1 MKKEFEY
8 NELLEKISNI
18 SIELVGNEVI
28 TKFRDSVLSVTEV
41 SNRYEIFDFK
51 PFVITCI
58 NEVMKSYDIE
68 KYELI
73 LVRGI
78 QEIRLYSK
86 PQIVNGE
93 EFRRTFYLLNS
104 SDRSRALS
112 FSYGLSHNH
121 FDFILKGGTIS
132 KKHYKGI
139 TEYVEERIDL
149 DDTFFQNQI
158 VILEKIIGDKILMS
172 NVQKVV
178 TQVDNILDAKKAL
191 LLNFDNLRYI
201 LYRNTENSLHKEDR
215 TKLYSYLKSSMIKD
229 FTEPGNDFSID
240 SFTVLKAYLK
250 MFSRSDC
257 STIRRESERISE
269 LSIYQ
274 NRNSILDELL
284 LEE

>member
-1 MKKEFEY
+1 MIKEFDFQ
-8 NELLEKISNI
+8 ELIEKISDIN
-18 SIELVGNEVI
+18 IELVGNEVI
-28 TKFRDSVLSVTEV
+28 TKFGERVLSTTEV

-58 NEVMKSYDIE
+58 KEVMQSYDIE

-73 LVRGI
+73 LVKGI

-86 PQIVNGE
+86 PEIVNGE
-93 EFRRTFYLLNS
+93 EFRRSFYLLNS
-104 SDRSRALS
+104 SDKSRALS
-112 FSYGLSHNH
+112 FSYGLSHNY

-178 TQVDNILDAKKAL
+178 TQTDNISEAKKSL

-201 LYRNTENSLHKEDR
+201 LQRNKDLQMSDEDR
-215 TKLYSYLKSSMIKD
+215 KKLASYSRSYMVKD
-229 FTEPGNDFSID
+229 YTVPGNDFSVD
-240 SFTVLKAYLK
+240 SFTVLKSYLK
-250 MFSRSDC
+250 MFNRSDC
-257 STIRRESERISE
+257 STIRRESERIAE

-274 NRNSILDELL
+274 NRNSLLDGLL
-284 LEE
+284 LED